1 MRMTFARTNL
11 VHVCRKLKCPVLIR
25 FLCPSRLAFFFNKLR
40 RHEQKSKCHAARNG
54 PEHHQVASSK
64 KQEKAL
70 IAVEGADQLFR
81 EIRIANTLTND
92 NDDDV
97 SLKAGAQVLVT
108 VATK

>member
-1 MRMTFARTNL
+1 MSKKASATLPGT
-11 VHVCRKLKCPVLIR
+11 V
-25 FLCPSRLAFFFNKLR
+25 
-40 RHEQKSKCHAARNG
+40 KSIIKS
-54 PEHHQVASSK
+54 PTSK

-81 EIRIANTLTND
+81 EIRIANTLMND